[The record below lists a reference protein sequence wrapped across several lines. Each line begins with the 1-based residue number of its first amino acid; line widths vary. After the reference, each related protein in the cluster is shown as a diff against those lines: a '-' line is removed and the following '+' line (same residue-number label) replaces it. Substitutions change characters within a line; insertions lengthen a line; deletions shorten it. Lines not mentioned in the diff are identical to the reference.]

1 MTRVGVAARRR
12 VPLYNRAVLAVL
24 RSPAH
29 RVLDRSLVALRVRG
43 RVSGSWFEL
52 PAMYAEDAVGI
63 VVVPGRWEQ
72 KRWWRNLLRPAPVE
86 VLLRG
91 RRLRG
96 EGVVLRPGQDGYGE
110 ALAAY
115 QARWRRVRLPGA
127 QPVVRILLAGA
138 GL

>member
-12 VPLYNRAVLAVL
+12 VPLYNRAVLGVL

-43 RVSGSWFEL
+43 
-52 PAMYAEDAVGI
+52 
-63 VVVPGRWEQ
+63 
-72 KRWWRNLLRPAPVE
+72 
-86 VLLRG
+86 
-91 RRLRG
+91 RLRG

-115 QARWRRVRLPGA
+115 QARWRRVRLPA
-127 QPVVRILLAGA
+127 DQPVVRILLAGA